1 MTDHLF
7 DTFVRD
13 KLADHSSPVPGGLW
27 EKIEA
32 ATAEKEKKKG
42 FALIP
47 AAYKVAALLIVCV
60 AAATIAFWPQQLIE
74 KKEITQQESNHP
86 HTNSTAGTTHNNNG
100 QKTIQ
105 DSSSDNNNGASAE
118 ITGATTGTGQQ
129 KTTQQGEA
137 TTTGVT
143 SSILPPPAR
152 PANSSSTANKATHNR
167 YTADPHN
174 EHNEL
179 TNTGAVIAQ
188 ASGTTDN
195 NTIASNTA
203 EQQFSFLQAEMIS
216 LKTLSSYQ
224 STGLL
229 QLLNTQ
235 SYKLLPVIRC
245 PTVRNT
251 VPKDLYIEAYASPD
265 LILKNTSANYGGADY
280 LARKDSSQRMRTSFT
295 AGVRI
300 SKALTENLLIKTG
313 FQYSQAN
320 EVFDYRSENER
331 KQITV
336 ITIRKIPQSPGDTIF
351 IRDTTSY
358 EQIGYL
364 QKKTYNKY
372 KSIDIPVIF
381 SYEWGNDQW
390 RLAANVGAIVNIHSW
405 YNGEMLDTSYR
416 AVSVKNSTN
425 GDVYKS
431 NIGLGLYAGFSIIK
445 PVTEKMDLF
454 AEPYFRYNLGDM
466 TNKGQPFNQRLHTA
480 GLSLGIRYRL
490 NGGQHY

>member
-13 KLADHSSPVPGGLW
+13 KLADHASPVPGGLW

-47 AAYKVAALLIVCV
+47 RAYRVAALLILC
-60 AAATIAFWPQQLIE
+60 ASASALLFWPKQTTEKTDVAKQQQADH
-74 KKEITQQESNHP
+74 KNNSATSITH
-86 HTNSTAGTTHNNNG
+86 
-100 QKTIQ
+100 
-105 DSSSDNNNGASAE
+105 DNNNNTHAGTHADSTGNAATLSAV
-118 ITGATTGTGQQ
+118 TGATTNEQT
-129 KTTQQGEA
+129 TTQQEQENAAAATTSAVTA
-137 TTTGVT
+137 TTTSSLAARQSHSRRTTVT
-143 SSILPPPAR
+143 YTSPSDSWATVTRDPAT
-152 PANSSSTANKATHNR
+152 SDHHTTS
-167 YTADPHN
+167 ADAGMQP
-174 EHNEL
+174 
-179 TNTGAVIAQ
+179 
-188 ASGTTDN
+188 
-195 NTIASNTA
+195 
-203 EQQFSFLQAEMIS
+203 FSFLQAEMIS
-216 LKTLSSYQ
+216 LKSLSSYH
-224 STGLL
+224 STGL
-229 QLLNTQ
+229 QQILNTQ

-245 PTVRNT
+245 PTVRNSI
-251 VPKDLYIEAYASPD
+251 PKDLYIEAYASPD
-265 LILKNTSANYGGADY
+265 LVLKNTSANYGGADY
-280 LARKDSSQRMRTSFT
+280 LARKDSSQQLRTSFT

-313 FQYSQAN
+313 FQYSQVN
-320 EVFDYRSENER
+320 EHFNYRTENER
-331 KQITV
+331 KQVTV
-336 ITIRKIPQSPGDTIF
+336 ITIHKIPQAPGDTLYV
-351 IRDTTSY
+351 RDTSTY

-372 KSIDIPVIF
+372 KSIDIPVLF

-390 RLAANVGAIVNIHSW
+390 RLAANLGAIVNIHSW
-405 YNGEMLDTSYR
+405 YNGEILDTSYQP
-416 AVSVKNSTN
+416 VSLNNKSTT

-431 NIGLGLYAGFSIIK
+431 NIGIGLYAGFSIIK
-445 PVTEKMDLF
+445 PVSEKMDLF